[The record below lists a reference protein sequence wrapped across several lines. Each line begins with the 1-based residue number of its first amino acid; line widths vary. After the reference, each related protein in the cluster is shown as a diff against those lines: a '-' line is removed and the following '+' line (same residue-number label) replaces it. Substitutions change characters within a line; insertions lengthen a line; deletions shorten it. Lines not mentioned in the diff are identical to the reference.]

1 MSLFWWNRF
10 PQNWQ
15 GYGLV
20 SEWIKRWVLKVL
32 ERLNALPHCLHSNTF
47 SAECTALCCVR
58 LISWPNVLLHSSQ
71 ANGLFPLWDLL
82 ACTYKR
88 EKRKNTFF
96 VKTLELLKIVALNTR
111 VWYYC
116 KISTRYFLK
125 DSIIPFLSKLI
136 NSRARQSSSNLE
148 YQAICHLSKTIM
160 QI

>member
-1 MSLFWWNRF
+1 MSLFWWNLF

-82 ACTYKR
+82 ACTYKNHIYIYSPR
-88 EKRKNTFF
+88 EKHPVERTDSFQN
-96 VKTLELLKIVALNTR
+96 
-111 VWYYC
+111 W
-116 KISTRYFLK
+116 KISSASLHNKRIKINFHRVIMNMQAKQITK
-125 DSIIPFLSKLI
+125 SKLFF
-136 NSRARQSSSNLE
+136 NWRHR
-148 YQAICHLSKTIM
+148 
-160 QI
+160 